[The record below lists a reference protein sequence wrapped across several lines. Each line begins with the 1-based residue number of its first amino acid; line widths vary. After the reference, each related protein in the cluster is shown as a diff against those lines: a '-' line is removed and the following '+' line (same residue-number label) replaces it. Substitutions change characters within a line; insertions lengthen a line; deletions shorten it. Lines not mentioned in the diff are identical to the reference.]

1 VKNVPIIAIVD
12 DDASVRRSLLRVVE
26 SAGYKAETF
35 ASGREFLAWLPHGE
49 AACLVLD
56 VHMDELSG
64 FDLHDRL
71 NVPIVFITGR
81 DDAATLARMERSR
94 AAGHLSKPFDRTA
107 VLDTIHR
114 AVGALHALR
123 PGAPDGVDGHP
134 PREEGEA
141 AVGAPH
147 ALRPGARVSF

>member
-1 VKNVPIIAIVD
+1 MNDVPIIAIVD

-35 ASGREFLAWLPHGE
+35 ASAREFLAWLPHGQ

-71 NVPIVFITGR
+71 KVPIVFITGH
-81 DDAATLARMERSR
+81 DDTATLARIESST
-94 AAGHLSKPFDRTA
+94 AAGHLRKPFDRTT
-107 VLDTIHR
+107 VLETIHR
-114 AVGALHALR
+114 VVGALPARRPAGPHA
-123 PGAPDGVDGHP
+123 VDGHP
-134 PREEGEA
+134 PRGERQ
-141 AVGAPH
+141 P
-147 ALRPGARVSF
+147 